1 MMASNG
7 SAASASQLINDSVR
21 EIYCQQSVNPAHDS
35 SVEYSPHQYA
45 IKAHIQYLSTSWRR
59 AIGCHIRCELPDV
72 ISTTNCSWS
81 VCSTLIIIEGG

>member
-45 IKAHIQYLSTSWRR
+45 IKAHIQYLSTGGEQL
-59 AIGCHIRCELPDV
+59 AV
-72 ISTTNCSWS
+72 IFGMSYQMLS
-81 VCSTLIIIEGG
+81 VPLTVAGQFVQH

>member
-21 EIYCQQSVNPAHDS
+21 EIYCQQSAHDS

-45 IKAHIQYLSTSWRR
+45 IKAHT
-59 AIGCHIRCELPDV
+59 
-72 ISTTNCSWS
+72 
-81 VCSTLIIIEGG
+81 